1 MCPMIIPFGHARP
14 RLMAE
19 AGDLVYTLIE
29 TCYFYFIIHI
39 KYIGFMVRDLS
50 FRVTVAAAGCDK
62 SGIYGRLGHRLKT
75 KMKVHHISHDLGKP

>member
-1 MCPMIIPFGHARP
+1 
-14 RLMAE
+14 
-19 AGDLVYTLIE
+19 
-29 TCYFYFIIHI
+29 
-39 KYIGFMVRDLS
+39 MVRDLS